1 MCGLNSRPE
10 AKITMITLCVCA
22 SASSTASKQD
32 RDCIRPCLLKGV
44 FEVVMKKIVL
54 LFRDLS
60 RFLKEI
66 DGRSDAGD
74 VLEHGV

>member
-1 MCGLNSRPE
+1 MEDQL
-10 AKITMITLCVCA
+10 T
-22 SASSTASKQD
+22 SKQG
-32 RDCIRPCLLKGV
+32 RDFTRSCLLKGV

-74 VLEHGV
+74 VQEHGV